1 MLESINSN
9 LNDYDPNYS
18 YADGVYTFNDD
29 SQALYIEELI
39 KSDYPET
46 LTTERRTVI
55 VASFKSN
62 QNIAS
67 IISEIK
73 EMPGVIDVLDSV
85 SGQLLIKTQ
94 GKSYLNFNS
103 QAIQSIRIA
112 ACRAIFT
119 PTDFRPD
126 VQIEGLS
133 VSGNSYIFTSNDSYS
148 FFNTAYEMHQKV
160 IAAYDNKTFIKKEY
174 DYGCFVIPNKGLL
187 REMQL
192 KFVSNKRI
200 RVKAASGLVEFYP
213 ADYNNYIEL
222 LSQVRQHCGESLS
235 IQEPEYHPS
244 VAIKLLSDDISYCKK
259 VYKEVAEK

>member
-1 MLESINSN
+1 MESINSN

-29 SQALYIEELI
+29 SQALYLEELI

-160 IAAYDNKTFIKKEY
+160 IAAYDNKTFIKKNTTMA
-174 DYGCFVIPNKGLL
+174 VL
-187 REMQL
+187 
-192 KFVSNKRI
+192 
-200 RVKAASGLVEFYP
+200 
-213 ADYNNYIEL
+213 
-222 LSQVRQHCGESLS
+222 
-235 IQEPEYHPS
+235 
-244 VAIKLLSDDISYCKK
+244 
-259 VYKEVAEK
+259 